1 MTRTRLLLAVV
12 AACLL
17 FPPVAS
23 ARPTSATATGEHRFA
38 VGKVHLWYRVA
49 GKPGGV
55 PVIFLHG
62 GPGEG
67 SQTFAHYAGPA
78 LEKRLRMV
86 YLDQRGS
93 GRSDR
98 PKAAD
103 NYSIAQLVDD
113 IEALRRRLG
122 APRIDLI
129 GHSFGTILGLEYA
142 ARYPNH
148 VAHLVLAGAVPDL
161 PRAIDLQCAALEKK
175 DPAAFARATRETKP
189 GAYPRC
195 DVFSAYDGD
204 AMSAAIHRN
213 MYPDPETGR
222 KVDALDSA
230 NGLGNSGELG
240 SALGAKGLWSYRF
253 TATARVTAPTLVIA
267 GGRDFQAVEAPQ
279 RDLARA
285 LPHGRF
291 LLYPRDGHFMFVE
304 EPQRFAKDVAAFLG
318 R

>member
-1 MTRTRLLLAVV
+1 MSRILFLSVAL

-17 FPPVAS
+17 VPAPAFAHPVAM
-23 ARPTSATATGEHRFA
+23 TTGEHRFA
-38 VGKVHLWYRVA
+38 TGKVRLWYRVA
-49 GKPGGV
+49 GRTRGI

-67 SQTFAHYAGPA
+67 SQTFARYAGPA
-78 LEKRLRMV
+78 LEARLRMV

-98 PKAAD
+98 PKGAE
-103 NYSIAQLVDD
+103 NYSIAQLLDD

-142 ARYPNH
+142 ARYPGR

-161 PRAIDLQCAALEKK
+161 PRAIDLQCARLQQD
-175 DPAAFARATRETKP
+175 DPAAFARATGDTKP

-195 DVFSAYDGD
+195 NVFNAYDGD

-222 KVDALDSA
+222 KVDATDSA
-230 NGLGNSGELG
+230 DGLGNSGELG
-240 SALGAKGLWSYRF
+240 SALGAKGLWNYRF
-253 TATARVTAPTLVIA
+253 AGAAKVKAPTLVIA

-279 RDLARA
+279 RDLARM
-285 LPHGRF
+285 LPRGRF
-291 LLYPRDGHFMFVE
+291 LLYPQDGHFMFVE
-304 EPQRFAKDVAAFLG
+304 EPQRFARDVAAFF
-318 R
+318 RR